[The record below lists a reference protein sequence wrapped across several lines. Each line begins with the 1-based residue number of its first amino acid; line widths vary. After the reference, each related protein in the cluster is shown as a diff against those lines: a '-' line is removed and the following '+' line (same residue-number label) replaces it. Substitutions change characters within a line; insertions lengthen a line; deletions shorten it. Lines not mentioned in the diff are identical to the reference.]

1 MPTQSN
7 ITDNFNFLSP
17 TGFKLVINRE
27 KFANTEYFCTSANL
41 PNVTLGVAETNF
53 QQFKGYQ
60 PGDVTHEEL
69 TVRIAVDEDLVVY
82 KEILDWIYRNR
93 DVKAPEVHDGILVIM
108 SSSFDSSES
117 KQIQLVN
124 MFPTS
129 IASLEF
135 NTQNTD
141 IEYFQADV
149 SFRYDYYKFL

>member
-1 MPTQSN
+1 MPSQNNLTTN
-7 ITDNFNFLSP
+7 HNFLSP

-27 KFANTEYFCTSANL
+27 KFANTEYFCTSASL
-41 PNVTLGVAETNF
+41 PNVSLGVAETNF
-53 QQFKGYQ
+53 QQFKGYV

-69 TVRIAVDEDLVVY
+69 TVRIAVDEDLIVY

-93 DVKAPEVHDGILVIM
+93 DVRPPEVHDGILLIM
-108 SSSFDSSES
+108 SSSFDASKS
-117 KQIQLVN
+117 KQIQLTN

-135 NTQNTD
+135 NTTSQD
-141 IEYFQADV
+141 VEYFQADV